1 MRTALRGLFG
11 PVGGRYGLQS
21 YSAGQRGLK
30 LSEALREASMTPRN
44 PKCWHGTCYACACGR
59 KRVRCANRAQSG
71 AWLLH
76 SENAYAIMV
85 PMTRERQKFWLAA
98 GWPPA
103 EAELLAGFDSEESAG
118 FDFRVQAWIDEAD
131 RPDAVRRNR
140 ELLRE
145 SIEIDVE
152 FADEGYSEHVENFRG
167 ETEYM
172 TSDDKAERRALK
184 NDLNKMRRYA
194 KKAA

>member
-1 MRTALRGLFG
+1 M
-11 PVGGRYGLQS
+11 
-21 YSAGQRGLK
+21 
-30 LSEALREASMTPRN
+30 
-44 PKCWHGTCYACACGR
+44 
-59 KRVRCANRAQSG
+59 
-71 AWLLH
+71 H

-85 PMTRERQKFWLAA
+85 PMTRERQKRWLAA

-145 SIEIDVE
+145 SIEVDVE